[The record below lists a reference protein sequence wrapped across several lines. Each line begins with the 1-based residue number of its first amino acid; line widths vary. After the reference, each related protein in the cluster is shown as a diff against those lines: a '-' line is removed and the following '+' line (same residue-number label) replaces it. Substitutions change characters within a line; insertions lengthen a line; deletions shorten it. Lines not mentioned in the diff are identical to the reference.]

1 MRKLDGM
8 AQPTKMAE
16 RQPKATIETM
26 KTRMTAL
33 TMEAELIDQ
42 RDARGEPETF
52 QELKKFMLSYNT
64 VRASL
69 DRCLASLEVLNCTFV
84 PPCPFTVLLLS
95 HHPKGTQAHGWFA
108 VVDYI
113 SLLDFSGD
121 SLDFRLIVALHF
133 CATELSC
140 CSLQA

>member
-1 MRKLDGM
+1 
-8 AQPTKMAE
+8 
-16 RQPKATIETM
+16 
-26 KTRMTAL
+26 
-33 TMEAELIDQ
+33 MEAELIDQ

-52 QELKKFMLSYNT
+52 QELKKFMLSYNP